1 MGKKSTRVESF
12 SDKEEGGAKLDTRVG
27 DAMDVDST
35 PAPKLDTKKSAADAR
50 AERAAR
56 RKQRREELASGQSAT
71 SSMASTPVPETKT
84 ASPAKTEEKPKKKRG
99 SRKSKSAAEETEAP
113 AEPST
118 APAPAPAPESSNVP
132 EAEAAPLPFIIDVNP
147 TKHTTAHE
155 DTPNPSASE
164 RDTSVAPSTIA
175 PSTVNGDGL
184 NRAARRRL
192 MQIDRHRISIRKELG
207 IPADSD
213 ERQDEVET
221 LLAAWIKLFDEKVD
235 ARKSKK
241 LARQQSRVKGKG
253 KGKHQGGRNDNVKQK
268 QIKKQKQKGAL
279 RRRQEAALETN

>member
-1 MGKKSTRVESF
+1 MGKKPTRIESF
-12 SDKEEGGAKLDTRVG
+12 SDKEEGGAKLDTPVG
-27 DAMDVDST
+27 DAMDVDNT
-35 PAPKLDTKKSAADAR
+35 PAPIVDTKKSAADAR

-84 ASPAKTEEKPKKKRG
+84 ASPAKTEEKPKKKSR
-99 SRKSKSAAEETEAP
+99 SRKSKSAEETEVP
-113 AEPST
+113 TEPSA
-118 APAPAPAPESSNVP
+118 APAPVSAPESSNAP
-132 EAEAAPLPFIIDVNP
+132 EAEAEPLPFIIDVNP
-147 TKHTTAHE
+147 TKHTAAHE
-155 DTPNPSASE
+155 DTANPSASE

-207 IPADSD
+207 ISADSD

-253 KGKHQGGRNDNVKQK
+253 KGKQQGGRNDNVKQK

-279 RRRQEAALETN
+279 RRRQEAASETN

>member
-1 MGKKSTRVESF
+1 MGKKPTRTESF

-35 PAPKLDTKKSAADAR
+35 PAPKVDAKKSAADALSDLIDG
-50 AERAAR
+50 EHTSPGYEDCVTGEN
-56 RKQRREELASGQSAT
+56 RREAQEEERIQKVQVSGGGDR
-71 SSMASTPVPETKT
+71 SSCRTLNC
-84 ASPAKTEEKPKKKRG
+84 
-99 SRKSKSAAEETEAP
+99 SRP
-113 AEPST
+113 R
-118 APAPAPAPESSNVP
+118 PAPESSNASK
-132 EAEAAPLPFIIDVNP
+132 AEVAPLPFIIDVNP
-147 TKHTTAHE
+147 TKHTIAHE
-155 DTPNPSASE
+155 DTVNPSASE

-207 IPADSD
+207 IPPDSD

-253 KGKHQGGRNDNVKQK
+253 KGKHQGGRSENVKQK

-279 RRRQEAALETN
+279 RRRQEAASETN